1 VVAGQ
6 HGLRSAGGSHPRGKH
21 RHQRFRCRAGLAG
34 GAAINVSIKSGSN
47 DFHGSAWG
55 YDTNSRFRSRTFF
68 QAANQPKNP
77 KNILA
82 QFGYSLSGPVILP
95 HFGEGGPKIWSGKNK
110 LFFFT
115 DLERTTQRNAAG
127 GTFTV
132 APASLRP
139 DANGNVNFTGT
150 GITVYDPASN
160 PNPALRTPFLI
171 IRFREIGLILQRQK
185 S

>member
-1 VVAGQ
+1 
-6 HGLRSAGGSHPRGKH
+6 RGE
-21 RHQRFRCRAGLAG
+21 GLAC
-34 GAAINVSIKSGSN
+34 VPSIKLSVKTGGN
-47 DFHGSAWG
+47 DFHGVGWG

-68 QAANQPKNP
+68 QPVNQPKNP

-82 QFGYSLSGPVILP
+82 QFGYAVSGPVILP
-95 HFGEGGPKIWSGKNK
+95 HFGEGGPKVWSGKNK

-139 DANGNVNFTGT
+139 DANGNVSFAGT
-150 GITVYDPASN
+150 VITVYDPASN
-160 PNPALRTPFLI
+160 PNPALRTPFAGNI
-171 IRFREIGLILQRQK
+171 IPANRIDIAAKEILNRLPLP
-185 S
+185 